1 MLNSNILKQKLPAID
16 GKDYADY
23 QSLLGTYDFNLFK
36 LIIQQIPKDPYAPP
50 HTGIY
55 RIQVQ
60 RDDSRIIRLDIES
73 KVQRIACADFL
84 VRRFFEV
91 SQKIS
96 KGIRGTGFSGI
107 ITINQPGQAILERNS
122 VVITDD
128 IIEIRCFLG
137 LPAEGR
143 KINSQ
148 IAETMLFNELPDIV
162 SKSLLNENTDQK
174 ALKKH
179 IEAAEDAEYLRIRLD
194 SLGLIAF
201 IAENSVLPRESGT
214 SDKPMPD
221 KSATPFSTPDSLMKE
236 IELPHAGKIK
246 GMGIPKGIT
255 LITGGGYHG
264 KSTLLSA
271 LEVGVYNH
279 IPGDGRELCISNP
292 QTVKIRAY
300 SGRYVV
306 KTDISPFIKNLP
318 FQKDTTLF
326 CTENASGSTSQAANI
341 IEAIEVGAEVLL
353 MDEDTCATNF
363 MIRDSKMQQL
373 VNKEDEPI
381 TTFIDKVKQLYL
393 EKNISTIL
401 VLGGVGDYFDVA
413 DQVIQMIN
421 YQPLDV
427 TSQAH
432 KIADMFPIKRKVE
445 DEAYPFHIR
454 ERIPISE
461 SIDPLNEYGKFA
473 IYAKEV
479 HRLNFGKQVID
490 LTDLDQLIELSQ
502 TIALGFAIEYAKKY
516 MDRKIPLREVVHRVT
531 KDIDENGIDVI
542 SNKISGHFAWF
553 RGLELAFTLNRLRG
567 FNVIQKGTDESDL
580 GITTTLT

>member
-1 MLNSNILKQKLPAID
+1 MLNSNILKLKLTAIN
-16 GKDYADY
+16 GQDYAGY
-23 QSLLGTYDFNLFK
+23 QSLLGTYDFGLFK

-60 RDDSRIIRLDIES
+60 RNDNRIISLKIES
-73 KVQRIACADFL
+73 KVQKIACADFL
-84 VRRFFEV
+84 ARHFFDA

-122 VVITDD
+122 VVIRND

-137 LPAEGR
+137 LPADGR
-143 KINSQ
+143 KIISE
-148 IAETMLFNELPDIV
+148 IAENMLFNELSDIV
-162 SKSLLNENTDQK
+162 SKSLLNENIDQK

-179 IEAAEDAEYLRIRLD
+179 IDVAEDAEYLRNELN

-201 IAENSVLPRESGT
+201 IAENSILPRESGT
-214 SDKPMPD
+214 SDKPMSD
-221 KSATPFSTPDSLMKE
+221 KSVIPFSAPDSLMKE
-236 IELPHAGKIK
+236 IELPYAGKIK
-246 GMGIPKGIT
+246 GMGVPKGIT

-264 KSTLLSA
+264 KSTLLNA
-271 LEVGVYNH
+271 MEVGIYDH
-279 IPGDGRELCISNP
+279 IPGDGRELCVSNA

-318 FQKDTTLF
+318 FQKDTISF

-393 EKNISTIL
+393 EKNISTVL
-401 VLGGVGDYFDVA
+401 VLGGVGDYFDVS

-421 YQPLDV
+421 YRPLDM

-432 KIADMFPIKRKVE
+432 KIADMFPAKRKVE
-445 DEAYPFHIR
+445 DEAYPFQSR

-490 LTDLDQLIELSQ
+490 LTDLEQLIELSQ
-502 TIALGFAIEYAKKY
+502 TKALGFAIEYAKKY
-516 MDRKIPLREVVHRVT
+516 VDKKTPLREVVHRVI

-542 SNKISGHFAWF
+542 SDKISGHFAWF
-553 RGLELAFTLNRLRG
+553 RKFELAFTFNRLRG
-567 FNVIQKGTDESDL
+567 FDVIQKDMDA
-580 GITTTLT
+580 I

>member
-1 MLNSNILKQKLPAID
+1 MLTSNILRQKLVAID
-16 GKDYADY
+16 GHDYASY
-23 QSLLGTYDFNLFK
+23 QSLLGTYDFELFK

-60 RDDSRIIRLDIES
+60 RKDNRIVNLKIES
-73 KVQRIACADFL
+73 KMQKIASADFL
-84 VRRFFEV
+84 ARLFFDT
-91 SQKIS
+91 SQRIS

-107 ITINQPGQAILERNS
+107 ITINQPSQAILERNS
-122 VVITDD
+122 VVITDE

-137 LPAEGR
+137 LPADGR
-143 KINSQ
+143 RILSG
-148 IAETMLFNELPDIV
+148 IAESMLFNELPDILD
-162 SKSLLNENTDQK
+162 KSLLRENIDQN

-179 IEAAEDAEYLRIRLD
+179 IGATEDAEYLRNQLG

-201 IAENSVLPRESGT
+201 IADRSILPRESST
-214 SDKPMPD
+214 SDKPMST
-221 KSATPFSTPDSLMKE
+221 KSAIPFFTPESLMKE
-236 IELPHAGKIK
+236 IILPHAGKIK

-264 KSTLLSA
+264 KSTLLNA
-271 LEVGVYNH
+271 LEVGIYTH
-279 IPGDGRELCISNP
+279 IPGDGRERCVANA

-318 FQKDTTLF
+318 FQKDTTSF

-341 IEAIEVGAEVLL
+341 IEAIEMGAEVLL

-393 EKNISTIL
+393 EKNISTVL
-401 VLGGVGDYFDVA
+401 VLGGVGDYFDVS
-413 DQVIQMIN
+413 DRVIQMIN
-421 YQPLDV
+421 YRPSDMTL
-427 TSQAH
+427 QAH
-432 KIADMFPIKRKVE
+432 KIAERFPAKRKLE
-445 DEAYPFHIR
+445 DETYPFQIQ
-454 ERIPISE
+454 ERIPLSE

-490 LTDLDQLIELSQ
+490 LTDLEQLIELSQ
-502 TIALGFAIEYAKKY
+502 TKALGYAIEYAKKY
-516 MDRKIPLREVVHRVT
+516 LDRKTSLREVVQRVI

-542 SNKISGHFAWF
+542 STKISGHFAWF

-567 FNVIQKGTDESDL
+567 FDVIQKGKLE
-580 GITTTLT
+580 I